1 MNERRAYD
9 RLRSSQ
15 GSIGVLRRLTISVV
29 VIVMSLVHAAAQT
42 PDPQAPG
49 QVSDPARPALNPFPA
64 EQDWSFL
71 ARLVQH
77 PDFFDPAKYIRLGD
91 DSQRYIS
98 FGLEYRTEYE
108 YYDNWMPGA
117 GPQDHNGYVLSRVMP
132 HFDLHAG
139 PDFRLFSEWEFDYVA
154 GRVGGPRP
162 NIDEDAGD
170 IHQTFVEI
178 GPHVSS
184 SRGSSLRLGRQE
196 VVLGS
201 GRLFD
206 NNEGPN
212 VKLSFDGA
220 RWITQTSHLRWD
232 AFVLKPV
239 ENNTGFFDDHPNAQ
253 QTTWGSYLT
262 IPLPIVPRGMTDLYY
277 IGFAA
282 KNEAVATDLAD
293 NIAHGV
299 CWHDATIVAEELGCN
314 LFLEMPPGHT
324 LTDLVEENVP
334 GVTASVVTTDLFRH
348 VLRLA
353 AA

>member
-1 MNERRAYD
+1 MKERPAYMH
-9 RLRSSQ
+9 LRTSQ
-15 GSIGVLRRLTISVV
+15 GYIADLRRLAFSVV
-29 VIVMSLVHAAAQT
+29 MMVMSLIHAAAQT
-42 PDPQAPG
+42 PDPQFLG
-49 QVSDPARPALNPFPA
+49 EVSDPARPALNPFPA

-71 ARLVQH
+71 ARPAQH

-91 DSQRYIS
+91 EPQKYIS

-108 YYDNWMPGA
+108 YYDNWMLGS
-117 GPQDHNGYVLSRVMP
+117 GPQDHNGYVFNRVMP

-139 PDFRLFSEWEFDYVA
+139 PDFRLFSEWKFDYIA
-154 GRVGGPRP
+154 DRVGGPRL

-184 SRGSSLRLGRQE
+184 DRGSSLRLGRQE

-212 VKLSFDGA
+212 VKLSFGGA

-239 ENNTGFFDDHPNAQ
+239 ENKTGFFDDYPNAQ

-262 IPLPIVPRGMTDLYY
+262 LPCRLSR
-277 IGFAA
+277 
-282 KNEAVATDLAD
+282 AV
-293 NIAHGV
+293 
-299 CWHDATIVAEELGCN
+299 
-314 LFLEMPPGHT
+314 
-324 LTDLVEENVP
+324 
-334 GVTASVVTTDLFRH
+334 
-348 VLRLA
+348 
-353 AA
+353 